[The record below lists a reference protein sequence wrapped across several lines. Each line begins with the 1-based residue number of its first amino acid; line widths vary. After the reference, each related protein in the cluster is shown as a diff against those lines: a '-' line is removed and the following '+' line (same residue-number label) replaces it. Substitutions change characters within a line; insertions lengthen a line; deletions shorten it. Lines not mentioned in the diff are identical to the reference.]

1 MKYGNAMKLK
11 KTLLLT
17 VVLNLLL
24 LFPVQGT
31 EDLRNLFVQANQAYR
46 ANQYQKAVA
55 IYKRILSRGFESK
68 ELYYNLGNCYYR
80 LNEIGEAILYY
91 EKARKLDPGDPDVK
105 YNLDI
110 ANLRVVDQVKLP
122 RRFVLFEWWDA
133 LKWHY
138 SIFQLRNLVFS
149 LYFLTVG
156 LLIAW
161 LFVRRHRIRQTL
173 LTLGVLLGILTIFW
187 SYIFYLRISEVKNHR
202 EGVILTSSVTVLSEP
217 EENSTDMFILH
228 EGTKVFL
235 DEQRGE
241 WMKIRLPDGNSGWI
255 PAGVIGII

>member
-1 MKYGNAMKLK
+1 MKK
-11 KTLLLT
+11 KILFIFF
-17 VVLNLLL
+17 VNLLFFL
-24 LFPVQGT
+24 SVQGA
-31 EDLRNLFVQANQAYR
+31 EKPRNLFLQANQAYR
-46 ANQYQKAVA
+46 ANQYEKAIA
-55 IYKRILSRGFESK
+55 LYKKILSQGFESK

-91 EKARKLDPGDPDVK
+91 EKARKIDPGDPDVK

-110 ANLRVVDQVKLP
+110 ANLRVIDQVKLP
-122 RRFVLFEWWDA
+122 QRFVLFEWWDG

-138 SIFQLRNLVFS
+138 SLFQLRNLVFG
-149 LYFLTVG
+149 LYFLAMA

-173 LTLGVLLGILTIFW
+173 LSLGIVLGVLAVFW
-187 SYIFYLRISEVKNHR
+187 GYIFYLRLSESRDHR
-202 EGVILTSSVTVLSEP
+202 EGVILTPSVTVLSEP

-241 WMKIRLPDGNSGWI
+241 WLKIRLPDGNSGWI
-255 PAGVIGII
+255 PANVIGII